1 MKQIDAEPNR
11 MESPTVWECFATA
24 VHFLTRIT
32 VSRSLAIRKDFN
44 HAWALNRAVVFFPL
58 LGGLIGV
65 VTASVMIGFM
75 KLGVSP
81 LLAAFLALGT
91 EAFITGAFHEDAF
104 ADTCDALG
112 GGWTRERVL
121 EIMKDS
127 CLGTYGTIALVLGV
141 SIRALAMEATT
152 INGITWAFTSIVAA
166 AMFARLVIVIFM
178 ATTLPIP
185 SRHSQAR
192 DVSGK
197 QPVTRVLVSMLLALP
212 FGIVWCF
219 QAPLTAAVSILICIL
234 VIFWY
239 RQMILRVIGGTT
251 GDTLGAIG
259 YLSQLVVLIGAS
271 VA

>member
-1 MKQIDAEPNR
+1 MKKELRI
-11 MESPTVWECFATA
+11 FFTA
-24 VHFLTRIT
+24 LMFYTRIPCPKW
-32 VSRSLAIRKDFN
+32 VDHSQEY
-44 HAWALNRAVVFFPL
+44 LNKATRYFPL
-58 LGGLIGV
+58 IGWIVGAVNVLVIYTFSFIFPSSICVIMTLG
-65 VTASVMIGFM
+65 ASV
-75 KLGVSP
+75 
-81 LLAAFLALGT
+81 LL
-91 EAFITGAFHEDAF
+91 TGAFHEDAF

-219 QAPLTAAVSILICIL
+219 QSPLTAAVSILICIL